1 MAKKGM
7 GLGRGFDSLIPT
19 DWVEEAFDPT
29 REEDESVSQLV
40 ELKVSEVQ
48 PDKNQPRRNFSEE
61 GLNELADSIREHGV
75 VSPIVVVKKGEK
87 YEIVAGERRWR
98 ASKLAEKETIP
109 AIVRTLSD
117 QNRLELAIIEN
128 AQREDLGA
136 IELATAYAKL
146 KNQFNLSDDEIAKRV
161 GKSKTGV
168 VNTMRLLKLPEEVKH
183 AMQEHHLPEG
193 PMRPLISADPELV
206 KEALPRIIQDGWST
220 RAVERFIA
228 TKKKKSS
235 VKAVKENSFVKEEA
249 KLCKKYGAEVRVR
262 GRSVTFGVKS
272 DAELRKLLE
281 KF

>member
-1 MAKKGM
+1 MAKKSM

-29 REEDESVSQLV
+29 REEDENMSQLV
-40 ELKVSEVQ
+40 ELKLDEVE
-48 PDKNQPRRNFSEE
+48 PDKEQPRRNFSEE

-75 VSPIVVVKKGEK
+75 VSPIVVVKKGER

-98 ASKLAEKETIP
+98 ASKIAEKETIP
-109 AIVRTLSD
+109 AIVRSLSD

-183 AMQEHHLPEG
+183 AMQEYHLPEG
-193 PMRPLISADPELV
+193 PMRPLVSADPELV
-206 KEALPRIIQDGWST
+206 KEALPRIIEDGWST

-228 TKKKKSS
+228 TKKKKSA
-235 VKAVKENSFVKEEA
+235 VKAVKENSFVQEEA
-249 KLCKKYGAEVRVR
+249 RLCKKYGAEVRVR
-262 GRSVTFGVKS
+262 GRSVSFGVKS
-272 DAELRKLLE
+272 EEDLRKLLE